1 MPMSV
6 VEIKKR
12 YVPGMRVQLVKMD
25 DFQSPPIGTLGTV
38 KGVDDLESILIF
50 WDNGSNLNAVLGENK
65 IKVISK
71 H

>member
-1 MPMSV
+1 M
-6 VEIKKR
+6 
-12 YVPGMRVQLVKMD
+12 VKMD